1 MKAKISDRPM
11 FKKPTDETD
20 VENVGIMQGFMDS
33 MEEDDSEDEYEMD
46 DNEATKVAD
55 RRPNSPEILMNNL
68 RGDMRSIDA
77 RVEELADLVGYNAAA
92 DTPEDVLALL
102 QPVFAQ
108 QQAVPMPPQG
118 GIPPA
123 PMPQGMPEMAP
134 EGMPMPPEASMGGIG
149 ALAMDQGAMPQEPVA
164 MAMGGYVQNFK
175 DGTDEDGVTPIEDT
189 SSFPAGLYDDDMLAK
204 ARARVLATARQ
215 QPQAMPGLEA
225 GVDSRTALYERLLGS
240 DKNQTQAQLLFELG
254 NRAFNYAANVD
265 DQGRPLR
272 GSQAARLAGAVR
284 TLPTAVGAITAEDA
298 KQKRA
303 IRALAISAS
312 EKDIENVRDYN
323 AKLAATQQKYD
334 VAALKAGS
342 ASALPKSEW
351 ANSIISTPG
360 LLERYGQGN
369 TSVDENRAV
378 MMAALEL
385 FKPTIS
391 RYTDDKGRVVET
403 VVPGTEH
410 PEVVDAFMTRGTM
423 DQLRQSLAGKYSG
436 TGKAPAPAPAPVPGA
451 TSAEPTGQAEWTGG
465 IIPEKQLNQLRTAAQ
480 NGDKDAQD
488 ALLAYERSLKKNTPK
503 IAYEP
508 FNEPTYYG
516 AIEGAFGLGSYIGD
530 MVSKKIPYNPAG
542 EIAVRAQQD
551 TAIVENLAP
560 RIKEALRATT
570 KLTEGERV
578 AIDKYTD
585 LGISAFKSES
595 AAKNSVIGLAR
606 TLYTIRK
613 DAEKTALDKNLDVTV
628 TNEAAAKAAEVDK
641 VIKMLGAPPPVST
654 QQEYADLPMN
664 SEYLIYDAENR
675 TWTPK
680 IKTIPWSPKKR

>member
-1 MKAKISDRPM
+1 M

-20 VENVGIMQGFMDS
+20 VENVGIMQGFMDA

-46 DNEATKVAD
+46 DNEAAKVAD

-102 QPVFAQ
+102 QPVLAQ
-108 QQAVPMPPQG
+108 QQAAPMPPQG
-118 GIPPA
+118 GIPA
-123 PMPQGMPEMAP
+123 AMPQGMP
-134 EGMPMPPEASMGGIG
+134 GMTPEAMPAEAGMGGIG
-149 ALAMDQGAMPQEPVA
+149 ALPTDQGAMPQEPVA
-164 MAMGGYVQNFK
+164 MAMGGYVQNFR
-175 DGTDEDGVTPIEDT
+175 DGTDEDGVTPFEDT
-189 SSFPAGLYDDDMLAK
+189 SSFAPGMFDADTVAK
-204 ARARVLATARQ
+204 ARERVLATMRA
-215 QPQAMPGLEA
+215 QPMAEPGLET
-225 GVDSRTALYERLLGS
+225 GVNSRTAMYERLLGS
-240 DKNQTQAQLLFELG
+240 DKNLTQAQMLAELG
-254 NRAFNYAANVD
+254 SRAFNYAANVD
-265 DQGRPLR
+265 DQGNQMR
-272 GSQAARLAGAVR
+272 GGSAASRFAGAMR
-284 TLPTAVGAITAEDA
+284 TLPTAVGGILAEDA

-303 IRALAISAS
+303 IRAMAISSS
-312 EKDIENVRDYN
+312 EKNIENVRDYN

-334 VAALKAGS
+334 ASVLKAGS
-342 ASALPKSEW
+342 SSALPKSEW

-436 TGKAPAPAPAPVPGA
+436 TGKAPAPSGTPGEAP
-451 TSAEPTGQAEWTGG
+451 AEPTGTVEWTGG
-465 IIPEKQLNQLRTAAQ
+465 IIPEEKLKGLRLKAQ
-480 NGDKDAQD
+480 NGDEIASR
-488 ALLAYERSLKKNTPK
+488 ALLQYERFLKKNTPK

-508 FNEPTYYG
+508 YEGPTYYG
-516 AIEGAFGLGSYIGD
+516 AIEGAFGLGSYLGD
-530 MVSKKIPYNPAG
+530 AIAQNIPFDKAG
-542 EIAVRAQQD
+542 EVAVRAQQD

-560 RIKEALRATT
+560 RIKNALRETS
-570 KLTEGERV
+570 KLTQTELN

-585 LGISAFKSES
+585 LDISILRNKN
-595 AAKNSVIGLAR
+595 AAKNNVIGLAR
-606 TLYTIRK
+606 TLYNIRK

-628 TNEAAAKAAEVDK
+628 ANEAAAKAAEVDK

-654 QQEYADLPMN
+654 QQEYADLPMGA
-664 SEYLIYDAENR
+664 EYLIYSAKDG

-680 IKTIPWSPKKR
+680 VKTIKWSPQKR

>member
-1 MKAKISDRPM
+1 MKAKITDRPM
-11 FKKPTDETD
+11 FKKGVDETD
-20 VENVGIMQGFMDS
+20 VENVGIMQGFMDA
-33 MEEDDSEDEYEMD
+33 MDEDDSEDEYEMD
-46 DNEATKVAD
+46 DNEAAKVAD

-102 QPVFAQ
+102 QPVLAQ
-108 QQAVPMPPQG
+108 QQAAPMPQQG
-118 GIPPA
+118 GIPA
-123 PMPQGMPEMAP
+123 AMPQGMP
-134 EGMPMPPEASMGGIG
+134 GMTPEAMPAEAGMGGIG
-149 ALAMDQGAMPQEPVA
+149 ALPTDQGAMPQEPVA
-164 MAMGGYVQNFK
+164 MAMGGYVQNFR
-175 DGTDEDGVTPIEDT
+175 DGTDEDGVTPFEDT
-189 SSFPAGLYDDDMLAK
+189 SSFAPGMFDADTVAK
-204 ARARVLATARQ
+204 ARERVLATMRA
-215 QPQAMPGLEA
+215 QPMAEPGLET
-225 GVDSRTALYERLLGS
+225 GVNSRTAMYERLLGS
-240 DKNQTQAQLLFELG
+240 DKNLTQAQMLAELG
-254 NRAFNYAANVD
+254 SRAFNYAANVD
-265 DQGRPLR
+265 DQGNQMR
-272 GSQAARLAGAVR
+272 GGSAASRFAGAMR
-284 TLPTAVGAITAEDA
+284 TLPTAVGGILAEDA

-303 IRALAISAS
+303 IRAMAISSS
-312 EKDIENVRDYN
+312 EKNIENVRDYN

-334 VAALKAGS
+334 ASVLKAGS
-342 ASALPKSEW
+342 SSALPKSEW

-360 LLERYGQGN
+360 LLERYGKGN

-436 TGKAPAPAPAPVPGA
+436 TGKAPAPAPVPGA

-488 ALLAYERSLKKNTPK
+488 ALLAYERSLKKNAPK
-503 IAYEP
+503 LKYEP

-654 QQEYADLPMN
+654 EQEYADLPMGA
-664 SEYLIYDAENR
+664 EYLIYDAENR
-675 TWTPK
+675 TWTPRT
-680 IKTIPWSPKKR
+680 KTIPWSPKKR